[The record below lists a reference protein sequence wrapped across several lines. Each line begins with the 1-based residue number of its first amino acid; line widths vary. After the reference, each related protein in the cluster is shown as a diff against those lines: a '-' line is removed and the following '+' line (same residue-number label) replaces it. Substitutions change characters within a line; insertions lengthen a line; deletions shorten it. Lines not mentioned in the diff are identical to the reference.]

1 METASRPAITLD
13 LKKRR
18 IRIHNTTL
26 HALNDPP
33 YIELLVNPDK
43 LTLAVRAS
51 KQKYWLAHK
60 MYYDTRDNELYSD
73 TLLKQLCRV
82 CSEMEYRGSYRIN
95 GIHYPDQSLVIFE
108 MQKMILI
115 NETLTKEVTNEC
127 NQ

>member
-1 METASRPAITLD
+1 MEITSKPAITLD

-18 IRIHNTTL
+18 IRIHSTTL

-51 KQKYWLAHK
+51 KQKYRLAHK

-82 CSEMEYRGSYRIN
+82 CSGMEYRGSYRIH
-95 GIHYPDQSLVIFE
+95 GIHHPNQNLVIFE

-115 NETLTKEVTNEC
+115 NETPAKEWTNEC

>member
-1 METASRPAITLD
+1 MEIANRPAITLD

-51 KQKYWLAHK
+51 KQKYRLAHK

-82 CSEMEYRGSYRIN
+82 CSGMEYRGSYRIH
-95 GIHYPDQSLVIFE
+95 GIHYPDQNLVIFE

-115 NETLTKEVTNEC
+115 NETPAKEWTNEC